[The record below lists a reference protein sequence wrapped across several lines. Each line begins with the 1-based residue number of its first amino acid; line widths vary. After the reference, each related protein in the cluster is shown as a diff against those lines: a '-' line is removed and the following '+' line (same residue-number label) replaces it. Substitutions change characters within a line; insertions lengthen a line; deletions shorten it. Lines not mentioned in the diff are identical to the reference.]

1 MMDDD
6 LSYHLR
12 FDKDFIENMP
22 ADFFA
27 KTVTFPHA
35 IPDAISNFIRRY
47 NPALG
52 EERYDFLDYH
62 KEIVAEMQRLRFT
75 TGQLIEDCH
84 DHHYHA
90 YLCVEFFKKYPEYK
104 QLISHIDITKFGAV
118 GGPYEEISLDDFIDN
133 IYYNP
138 YLNEKKDLLKYGFEY

>member
-12 FDKDFIENMP
+12 FDKEFIENMP

-27 KTVTFPHA
+27 KIVTFPHA
-35 IPDAISNFIRRY
+35 IPDLFAGFIKRY
-47 NPALG
+47 NPTLG
-52 EERYDFLDYH
+52 KERHDFLDYH
-62 KEIVAEMQRLRFT
+62 KEIVDEMQELRFT
-75 TGQLIEDCH
+75 ERQLREEYN
-84 DHHYHA
+84 DHHDSEYV
-90 YLCVEFFKKYPEYK
+90 CVEFLKKYPEYK
-104 QLISHIDITKFGAV
+104 QLISHIDITKYGTM
-118 GGPYEEISLDDFIDN
+118 GGPYEEITLDDFIDN